1 MRIQKTK
8 RKKGRHNMD
17 IGPVGTDI
25 VSQTANT
32 STLADSP
39 DAAAPVDRIA
49 QSNSNTE
56 NDIAAGATDSP
67 AVNDYYSNN
76 SNMSTSD
83 FLSLHNTKFEDGR
96 QGGLGDIVKLI
107 ESALALKLLQETLDN
122 LNESEQP

>member
-1 MRIQKTK
+1 
-8 RKKGRHNMD
+8 MD

-39 DAAAPVDRIA
+39 DAAAPVDSIA

-56 NDIAAGATDSP
+56 NDIAAAGAMDSP
-67 AVNDYYSNN
+67 AVNNYYNNN

-122 LNESEQP
+122 LNEKEKP